1 MKAASAL
8 DILQIEDVRQFN
20 YTNALKKKQ
29 LQDYIKKNWKVNSK
43 KNSNKRH
50 PFVNQLQKVT

>member
-29 LQDYIKKNWKVNSK
+29 LQDYIKNWKVNSK
-43 KNSNKRH
+43 KNTNKRH